1 RAHHRR
7 RADLAVLRDDAADG
21 ARPRA
26 HALDRALQM
35 EARTVRDG
43 GPREGVGGLLGIGV
57 AVAGRVHAAHP
68 VAGEAGNDGAEV
80 TRAGQPRLQAELARD
95 RQPRLEAGHA
105 AVVGGE
111 REVTALDPLDVGA
124 QLARQAAPEAV
135 RLHHERH
142 LDRIAP
148 LLADEAPV
156 LSRLLAGH
164 GPALEHDDARATAGE
179 EIPGGAADNAGPDD
193 DDVRVTLHRS
203 AAIVGQR
210 PGRVK
215 RGRPDG
221 TSLPIWR
228 LKPLLPT

>member
-1 RAHHRR
+1 
-7 RADLAVLRDDAADG
+7 
-21 ARPRA
+21 
-26 HALDRALQM
+26 M

-43 GPREGVGGLLGIGV
+43 GPRERVGGLLGIGV

-68 VAGEAGNDGAEV
+68 VAGEARDDGAEV
-80 TRAGQPRLQAELARD
+80 TRAEQARRQAELARD

-111 REVTALDPLDVGA
+111 REVAALDPLDVGA

-156 LSRLLAGH
+156 LS
-164 GPALEHDDARATAGE
+164 
-179 EIPGGAADNAGPDD
+179 
-193 DDVRVTLHRS
+193 
-203 AAIVGQR
+203 
-210 PGRVK
+210 
-215 RGRPDG
+215 
-221 TSLPIWR
+221 
-228 LKPLLPT
+228 